1 MSVSMNKC
9 WLAVLL
15 AASAAFAVTGCSSS
29 KEAVAEL
36 TKKAEKGDAESMV
49 KLADFYCR
57 GSFGLNADDQICG
70 MWMRRAAEQGHKDA
84 QYHLGRMFEE
94 GIGMRR
100 DDAQAYAWYS
110 IAFAN
115 GYQMAGDKAKKIA
128 GKLSPKQRE
137 EADRIIEA
145 NKALASV
152 QKQ

>member
-1 MSVSMNKC
+1 MSVSMNKR

-15 AASAAFAVTGCSSS
+15 AASAALAVTGCSSS

-36 TKKAEKGDAESMV
+36 TQKAEKGDTAAMV

-70 MWMRRAAEQGHKDA
+70 MWMRRAAEHGHNDA
-84 QYHLGRMFEE
+84 QYHLGRMYEE

-100 DDAQAYAWYS
+100 DDAKAYAWYS

-115 GYQMAGDKAKKIA
+115 GYQMAGEKAKQIA
-128 GKLSPKQRE
+128 GKLSPQQRE
-137 EADRIIEA
+137 EAQRIIEF
-145 NKALASV
+145 NKAASPA
-152 QKQ
+152 K